1 MEILKT
7 PDQLG
12 LPASTNTDSQLGWA
26 VYSYMAPEV
35 LLDVCEGSQSL
46 LLRIEGYST
55 RGHSSSSQELA
66 QKAKVGLCPCC
77 ARATHVLVPPAY
89 LVGKSDR
96 KKQNSISLWQSFG
109 PFATRNY
116 AAALYANANG
126 ILPDSWDWIA
136 KKHLLRLPP
145 ALNSEDLADP
155 QVGTSDDN
163 MGLQFGLSQERPSA
177 STPSGDLTRP
187 KKASKPPPPVH
198 KGGASVSPSPAKSSS
213 SVRGSPSRAAPSW
226 DGDWHSAPSQPRNW
240 GRRRWY

>member
-7 PDQLG
+7 PNQLG
-12 LPASTNTDSQLGWA
+12 LPASTNTDSKLGWA

-55 RGHSSSSQELA
+55 RGHNSSSQELA
-66 QKAKVGLCPCC
+66 QKAKVGLRPCC

-96 KKQNSISLWQSFG
+96 KKQNSISLWQSLG

-126 ILPDSWDWIA
+126 ILPKAWDWVA
-136 KKHLLRLPP
+136 SKHLLKLPYP
-145 ALNSEDLADP
+145 LNAEDATSPPVEDP
-155 QVGTSDDN
+155 DDN
-163 MGLQFGLSQERPSA
+163 LVLQFGLPRERPS
-177 STPSGDLTRP
+177 SFTPSGDSTLP
-187 KKASKPPPPVH
+187 KK
-198 KGGASVSPSPAKSSS
+198 GL
-213 SVRGSPSRAAPSW
+213 
-226 DGDWHSAPSQPRNW
+226 
-240 GRRRWY
+240 